1 VIGSSSTE
9 FTARDGRR
17 FAFPVGVAFL
27 VISGVLWWR
36 DHQTALRVTA
46 TLGTL
51 LIVAGVLAPGKLGPV
66 YRVWMAMALAISKV
80 TTPIFMGIVYYVVM
94 TPTGLIMRMFGKK
107 PITHSLADG
116 SFWQSTVG
124 RTKSDLRRQF

>member
-1 VIGSSSTE
+1 MTSSSSTE

-17 FAFPVGVAFL
+17 FAFPVGIAFL

-46 TLGTL
+46 SLGTL

-66 YRVWMAMALAISKV
+66 YRAWMAMALAISKV
-80 TTPIFMGIVYYVVM
+80 TTPIFMGIVYYLVM

-107 PITHSLADG
+107 PIAHPLADG

-124 RTKSDLRRQF
+124 RPKSDLRRQF